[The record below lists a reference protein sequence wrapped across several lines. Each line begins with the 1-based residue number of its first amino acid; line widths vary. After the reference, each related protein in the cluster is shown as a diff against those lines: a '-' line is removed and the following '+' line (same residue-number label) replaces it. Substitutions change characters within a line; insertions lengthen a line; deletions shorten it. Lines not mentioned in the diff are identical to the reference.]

1 MNATREHEKGD
12 LFIRKFKPTKKYNVN
27 ILNQDGR
34 YVTLL
39 GSASGILEN
48 NYKSTNKDNINKH
61 YKYIG
66 NIRDLPLIADK
77 EGIFNG

>member
-1 MNATREHEKGD
+1 MNATREHVEGD
-12 LFIRKFKPTKKYNVN
+12 LFIRKFKNFRGYNVN

-48 NYKSTNKDNINKH
+48 NYKSTDKDTINKY
-61 YKYIG
+61 YKHIG

-77 EGIFNG
+77 EGVFNE

>member
-1 MNATREHEKGD
+1 MSMEEHVEGD
-12 LFIRKFKPTKKYNVN
+12 LFIRKLITGPNYNVN
-27 ILNQDGR
+27 ILNQDGK

-48 NYKSTNKDNINKH
+48 NYKSTDKDTINKY
-61 YKYIG
+61 YKHIG

-77 EGIFNG
+77 EGIFDE